1 MILFGLT
8 MQAEDAPQ
16 RTNFADFARA
26 LVAGLDRLRP
36 ALLTR
41 ATAG

>member
-8 MQAEDAPQ
+8 MQAEDARQ